1 MTPCLPTLHKKD
13 LKVKTT
19 KPVFISYKI
28 LSTYPIINAS
38 HSTNLFRCSHSIF
51 PPMAWLLSYPHK
63 PHTLA
68 TIPSIC
74 SEEGLKLKTSALL
87 SLDGRNSTLNN
98 LSDTKCFVSLPT
110 ENYCTA
116 VSSENILFV
125 CLIFCLY
132 SYFNQNLCNNI
143 AMLFTLLFSFT
154 LDGAYATNSQ
164 PDPDFHQVVG
174 PTAHH
179 FPGMFLL

>member
-1 MTPCLPTLHKKD
+1 MTPCLPILHKKD

-28 LSTYPIINAS
+28 LSTYPFINAS

-51 PPMAWLLSYPHK
+51 PPMAWLFSYPHK

-98 LSDTKCFVSLPT
+98 LSDTSV
-110 ENYCTA
+110 
-116 VSSENILFV
+116 LF
-125 CLIFCLY
+125 
-132 SYFNQNLCNNI
+132 
-143 AMLFTLLFSFT
+143 
-154 LDGAYATNSQ
+154 
-164 PDPDFHQVVG
+164 
-174 PTAHH
+174 H
-179 FPGMFLL
+179 FPLKIMGPQFLQKIYSSFAYC